1 MKLYIPQIK
10 DKLRLTAPL
19 VLNAHELNMS
29 WGNDNSSTM
38 FAINF
43 PDEPWDF
50 KRGEAIVSSVLEPGT
65 VLAIRR
71 YHVSVHAKTNDVQ
84 VSIFAAPRRDLTPR
98 AQGGT
103 GVMRKLVLPIEV
115 MNKIEYEVLDV

>member
-10 DKLRLTAPL
+10 DKLRLTTPL
-19 VLNAHELNMS
+19 VLNADELNMS
-29 WGNDNSSTM
+29 WGNDNRPTM

-43 PDEPWDF
+43 P
-50 KRGEAIVSSVLEPGT
+50 GEAWDYSRGTTIKSAVLEPGT

-71 YHVSVHAKTNDVQ
+71 YFVSVHAKTNDVQ
-84 VSIFAAPRRDLTPR
+84 VSIFAHPRRDLTPK

-103 GVMRKLVLPIEV
+103 SLMRKLVLPIEI
-115 MNKIEYEVLDV
+115 MNRIEYEKLDV